1 MKLSRTKLGPIKFG
15 QGFRSLVFVITLALG
30 GSFAFAQ
37 QSSAPRPIGIDDLFD
52 FRDVHDAQIS
62 PEGQFIAFT
71 VTTSSLKD
79 DKTETRVWMIPA
91 SGGEPVALT
100 AEGQSSDHPRW
111 SPDGKSL
118 AFLSDRNESKTQL
131 YLLNRLG
138 GEAQRLTEL
147 PQDVEDFAWSP
158 DSQRVVLVL
167 RDASPDELEAAA
179 KKKDEGDEK
188 DPTPAKK
195 SKAQRP
201 WVIDRLQYKEDTIG
215 YLDRRRTHL
224 YVMDIASKA
233 KHQITGGDYDDS
245 EPVWSPD
252 GKLLAFSSNRSKPD
266 PDANYN
272 SDIWTVAADNKDMG
286 AHLTQITTNPGE
298 DKSPAWSHD
307 GKWIAYSSMLDP
319 KLFQYATK
327 YIAISPA
334 AGGEAKVLTKSFDR
348 MATQPRF
355 TLDGKGVYFNA
366 DDDGTQNLC
375 LVNIADNKITRPI
388 GGRLSLEG
396 YSISKDGSIAAVLST
411 MELPGEVYSL
421 PGGKLTRLTRENDV
435 WLGKFKFS
443 KGEYVSFPSKDGT
456 IVHGYLY
463 KPLDYVAGKKYP
475 TLLRPHGGPVWAYYA
490 EFQDLAQ
497 LFAANGYAVLL
508 PNPRGSTGYGEPFAK
523 AIWADWGNLDYQDDM
538 AMVDY
543 AIAQGIA
550 DPDKLGVGGWS
561 YGGISTDFII
571 GNTNR
576 FKAAISGAGSAEM
589 TSMWGHDQYQKDY
602 TLELGYPWENR
613 EKWEHVAPFYK
624 VKNIRT
630 PSLFVGG
637 NIDWNVPILGGEQ
650 MYQALKVLGRET
662 ELVVYPDEYH
672 EFKTPSHIKDLYERF
687 LAWYAHY
694 VKADGTPARPAPEKS
709 AKETKAAS

>member
-1 MKLSRTKLGPIKFG
+1 MKLTQS
-15 QGFRSLVFVITLALG
+15 FRLLAFLFSSVAASASL
-30 GSFAFAQ
+30 AQ
-37 QSSAPRPIGIDDLFD
+37 QPVSPRPIAIDDLFD
-52 FRDVHDAQIS
+52 FREVHDAQIS

-79 DKTETRVWMIPA
+79 DKTETRIWMIPA
-91 SGGEPVALT
+91 AGGEPVSLT
-100 AEGQSSDHPRW
+100 TEGQSSDHPRW
-111 SPDGKSL
+111 SPDGKFL

-131 YLLNRLG
+131 YLLSRQG

-158 DSQRVVLVL
+158 DSKKVVLVL
-167 RDASPDELEAAA
+167 RDASQDETEAAA
-179 KKKDEGDEK
+179 RRKEEGEDKDA
-188 DPTPAKK
+188 TAKK
-195 SKAQRP
+195 PKTQRP

-224 YVMDIASKA
+224 YVFDLGSKSMR
-233 KHQITGGDYDDS
+233 QVTSGDYDDT
-245 EPVWSPD
+245 EPAWSPD

-266 PDANYN
+266 PDINYN
-272 SDIWTVAADNKDMG
+272 SDIWTVAAENKDIGEHVMQ
-286 AHLTQITTNPGE
+286 LTTNTGE
-298 DKSPAWSHD
+298 DRSPAWSAD
-307 GKWIAYSSMLDP
+307 GKWIAYTTALDA

-327 YIAISPA
+327 HVAISPA
-334 AGGEAKVLTKSFDR
+334 SGGEAKVLTKAFDR
-348 MATQPRF
+348 MSTIPRF
-355 TLDGKGVYFNA
+355 SPDSKSVYFNA

-375 LVNIADNKITRPI
+375 SVNIADGKVTRLI
-388 GGRLSLEG
+388 GGRLSLES
-396 YSISKDGSIAAVLST
+396 YSISKDGSVAAVLAT
-411 MELPGEVYSL
+411 MERPGELYSL
-421 PGGKLTRLTRENDV
+421 PAGKLTQLTHENDA
-435 WLGKFKFS
+435 LLAKFKLS

-463 KPLDYVAGKKYP
+463 KPVDYVPGKKYP
-475 TLLRPHGGPVWAYYA
+475 ALLRPHGGPVWAYYA
-490 EFQDLAQ
+490 EFQDLGQ
-497 LFAANGYAVLL
+497 IYAANGYVVLL
-508 PNPRGSTGYGEPFAK
+508 PNPRGSTGYGEAFAK

-543 AIAQGIA
+543 AVAQGIA

-589 TSMWGHDQYQKDY
+589 TSMFGHDQYQRDY
-602 TLELGYPWENR
+602 ILELGPPWENR
-613 EKWEHVAPFYK
+613 EKWDHVAPFYK
-624 VKNIRT
+624 VKSIMT
-630 PSLFVGG
+630 PTLFVGG
-637 NIDWNVPILGGEQ
+637 NLDTNVPILGGEQ
-650 MYQALKVLGRET
+650 MYQALKILGRET

-694 VKADGTPARPAPEKS
+694 VKADGTPARPVTTKD
-709 AKETKAAS
+709 AKVLKAGS